1 MTILIIGLFLLNIQ
15 MEKDIHAW
23 REGAHSNR
31 AQKRPKTLLQKIVEL
46 APTYV
51 QAAPTG
57 PALPTGQT
65 VEERGPSAHPS
76 GNEQVGYPSGGFQT
90 PVPPG
95 AGVFSIRSA

>member
-1 MTILIIGLFLLNIQ
+1 MTILIIGLFLLSIQ

-23 REGAHSNR
+23 REEAHSNR

-57 PALPTGQT
+57 PRSLPARRSRR
-65 VEERGPSAHPS
+65 ESFPAHPS
-76 GNEQVGYPSGGFQT
+76 GNEQVGHPSGGFQT
-90 PVPPG
+90 PVHPG
-95 AGVFSIRSA
+95 AGVFFY

>member
-1 MTILIIGLFLLNIQ
+1 MPTFFAHAVAIIMTILIIGLFLLNIQ
-15 MEKDIHAW
+15 MEKNIYAW
-23 REGAHSNR
+23 REEAHSKR

-65 VEERGPSAHPS
+65 VEERAFHP
-76 GNEQVGYPSGGFQT
+76 PL
-90 PVPPG
+90 
-95 AGVFSIRSA
+95 RK